1 MSNGNT
7 GLIKE
12 KPMELVRALIR
23 AMVETVKWSLR
34 RFGLLILLLLGLPG
48 FSVGSPEVANATA
61 PLENETESGHPLTS
75 SWDITDPGYSV
86 PSLPAKIR
94 TSTGT
99 WMSLDVSPDG
109 QQIVFDLLGDI
120 YLLPIQGGEAVPI
133 VEGVSWDI
141 QPRFSPD
148 GGSIAFTSDR
158 DGGDN
163 IWTMDLATTTL
174 RQVSFEDFRL
184 LNNPVWHPS
193 GNYIAARKHYTTS
206 RSLGT
211 GEIWVYHVRG
221 EDGSTGA
228 PLVKRPS
235 PEYQKELGEP
245 VYASQGDLLY
255 YTQSSTPGNT
265 FIYHDDSNGALFEI
279 KRLNLADGST
289 EVVAG
294 GAGGA
299 VRSAPSPDGTRL
311 AYVKR
316 VRAASRLF
324 IKNLQSQEE
333 MMLVDDLD
341 PDMQET
347 WGVYGLY
354 PNMAWTPDSR
364 SVVYWAKGRIWKVE
378 TATGEVALIPFQ
390 VDSERDIFPAPD
402 VQVAVAPDQFMTKM
416 VRFARASPSGN
427 SVVFESLGRLWIK
440 DQDEAP
446 RPLTRDKLGGHD
458 YSPVWSSD
466 GRKVYFL
473 RWHDD
478 QLGSIRVV
486 SGKGGKSREISH
498 RPGHYVDLHISAN
511 DQMLVYRRL
520 SGSNLTHPGWG
531 DKPGLYQMD
540 LVSSVETQISKQGTH
555 PHFGA
560 DGRIYAL
567 ERTWAATGR
576 GSDSKAQSKLVSVN
590 SSGFDPRTHASS
602 EFATDFRISPDGRYL
617 AFVEHFQL
625 YLTVMPA
632 QGLTFSVSPSSRG
645 MPVKKVS
652 QWGADYVSFSKDGKT
667 LSWSIGPEYKRIQV
681 DAFLFDEAAK
691 TTVVNLS
698 QSIDAAKPSGTVALV
713 GGKIITMDAHRSVIE
728 SGIVL
733 IQDNLIQRVGT
744 RNQVSIPADARVL
757 DVTGKTVMPG
767 MIDAHAHGPYGRDQ
781 IIPQQNWSL
790 LAHLALGVTTVHNP
804 SSRSRHVFAAA
815 EYQRAG
821 RILGPRIFSTGEI
834 VYGAKST
841 GFAPVDSLDD
851 ALAHVRRLKA
861 QGAVSIKNYNHP
873 RRSQRQQV
881 IEAARS
887 EGLLVVAEGASLFHQ
902 DMNLIVDGSTGVEH
916 NIPTLNIYDDVIQFW
931 QQSSTGYTPTLV
943 VTYGGLTSEDYYYQD
958 TEVWKH
964 DLLSHFVP
972 PTVLQARS
980 VRRIMAPEADF
991 RDDDAAAVARLLLE
1005 AGVTVNTGAHGQREG
1020 LATHWELWSFVRGGM
1035 SPMQALSLATIN
1047 PASYL
1052 GMEDE
1057 LGSIEVGKLA
1067 DLLVLDADP
1076 LDNIRHSD
1084 QLAWVVINGRIFAAN
1099 SLHETLT
1106 GDAKLKP
1113 LWWHGQAQHE
1123 IR

>member
-1 MSNGNT
+1 
-7 GLIKE
+7 
-12 KPMELVRALIR
+12 MELIR
-23 AMVETVKWSLR
+23 IVNRGICGTVER
-34 RFGLLILLLLGLPG
+34 LLPLSLLLMMLSLGMSGLSSA
-48 FSVGSPEVANATA
+48 SVAEANVTPSAS
-61 PLENETESGHPLTS
+61 LETETGQSAS
-75 SWDITDPGYSV
+75 SEWDVAAPDYTVDA
-86 PSLPAKIR
+86 LPARIS

-109 QQIVFDLLGDI
+109 RQVVFDLLGDI
-120 YLLPIQGGEAVPI
+120 YLLPINGGEAVPI
-133 VEGVSWDI
+133 IEGISWDI

-163 IWTMDLATTTL
+163 IWTMDLATETF
-174 RQVSFEDFRL
+174 RQVSFESFRL

-193 GNYIAARKHYTTS
+193 GSYIAARKHFTTS
-206 RSLGT
+206 RSLGA
-211 GEIWVYHVRG
+211 GEIWTYHVKA
-221 EDGSTGA
+221 EDGAMGA

-235 PEYQKELGEP
+235 PNYQKELGEP
-245 VYASQGDLLY
+245 AYGSQGDLLY
-255 YTQSSTPGNT
+255 YTQSATPGDT
-265 FIYHDDSNGALFEI
+265 FIYHEDSNGALFAI
-279 KRLNLADGST
+279 KRLNLTDGST
-289 EVVAG
+289 DVVAG

-299 VRSAPSPDGTRL
+299 VRATPSPDGVWL

-333 MMLVDDLD
+333 IMLVSDLD

-364 SVVYWAKGRIWKVE
+364 SLVYWAKGRIWRVD
-378 TATGEVALIPFQ
+378 TASGEVTLIPFK
-390 VDSERDIFPAPD
+390 VNNERAIFPAPD
-402 VQVAVAPDQFMTKM
+402 VQVAVAPDQFTTKM
-416 VRFARASPSGN
+416 VRFASASPSGDRI
-427 SVVFESLGRLWIK
+427 VFESLGQLWLK
-440 DQDEAP
+440 HRDKPP
-446 RPLTRDKLGGHD
+446 RPLTRDKLAGHD
-458 YSPVWSSD
+458 YAPVWSSD
-466 GRKVYFL
+466 GKKIYFV
-473 RWHDD
+473 RWQDD

-486 SGKGGKSREISH
+486 SSNRGKSRQVSNH
-498 RPGHYVDLHISAN
+498 PGHYVDLQISVD
-511 DQMLVYRRL
+511 DQALVYRRL
-520 SGSNLTHPGWG
+520 SGSNMTHPGWG
-531 DKPGLYQMD
+531 DKPGLYQ
-540 LVSSVETQISKQGTH
+540 LLLASSEETRISKKGTH
-555 PHFGA
+555 PHYGA

-567 ERTWAATGR
+567 ERTWAAAGR
-576 GSDSKAQSKLVSVN
+576 GSDSSAQSKLISVN
-590 SSGFDPRTHASS
+590 SAGFDARTHASS

-617 AFVEHFQL
+617 AFIEHFQL

-632 QGLTFSVSPSSRG
+632 QGLTFQVGPSSTA
-645 MPVKKVS
+645 MPVKQVS

-667 LSWSIGPEYKRIQV
+667 LNWSIGPDYKSIQV
-681 DAFLFDEAAK
+681 ESFLFDDEAK
-691 TTVVNLS
+691 TTAVNLS
-698 QSIDAAKPSGTVALV
+698 QSIDAAKPAGVIALV
-713 GGKIITMDAHRSVIE
+713 GGKVITMDANRSVLE
-728 SGIVL
+728 AGVVL
-733 IQDNLIQRVGT
+733 IQENRIQQVGT
-744 RNQVSIPADARVL
+744 RSEVSIPADAKVL

-767 MIDAHAHGPYGRDQ
+767 MIDAHAHGPYARDQ

-804 SSRSRHVFAAA
+804 SSRSRQVFAAA
-815 EYQRAG
+815 EYQKSG

-851 ALAHVRRLKA
+851 ALAHVKRLKS

-881 IEAARS
+881 IEAARR
-887 EGLLVVAEGASLFHQ
+887 EGMLVVAEGASLFHQ

-943 VTYGGLTSEDYYYQD
+943 VAYGGLTSEDYYYQD

-964 DLLSHFVP
+964 DLLANFVP

-991 RDDDAAAVARLLLE
+991 RDDDAAAVAKLLLE

-1035 SPMQALSLATIN
+1035 SPMQALSLATVN
-1047 PASYL
+1047 PANYL
-1052 GMEDE
+1052 GMADE
-1057 LGSIEVGKLA
+1057 LGSVEPGKLA

-1076 LDNIRHSD
+1076 LDNIRNSD
-1084 QLAWVVINGRIFAAN
+1084 RIVWVVINGRIFAAD
-1099 SLHETLT
+1099 SLNETLT
-1106 GDAKLKP
+1106 GEAKLKP
-1113 LWWHGQAQHE
+1113 LWWHGKPQHE

>member
-1 MSNGNT
+1 MLISLSLSLAGPGSGN
-7 GLIKE
+7 
-12 KPMELVRALIR
+12 A
-23 AMVETVKWSLR
+23 
-34 RFGLLILLLLGLPG
+34 FG
-48 FSVGSPEVANATA
+48 ANVMAAVLT
-61 PLENETESGHPLTS
+61 ETETGQPAAAA
-75 SWDITDPGYSV
+75 WDIAAPGYSV
-86 PSLPAKIR
+86 DAVPARIR

-109 QQIVFDLLGDI
+109 RQIVFDLLGDI
-120 YLLPIQGGEAVPI
+120 YLLPINGGDAVPI
-133 VEGVSWDI
+133 IEGISWDI

-163 IWTMDLATTTL
+163 IWTLDLATNTF
-174 RQVSFEDFRL
+174 RQVSFESFRL

-193 GNYIAARKHYTTS
+193 GDYIAARKHFTTS

-211 GEIWVYHVRG
+211 GEIWVYHVKG
-221 EDGSTGA
+221 EDGAIGA

-235 PEYQKELGEP
+235 PNYQKELGEP
-245 VYASQGDLLY
+245 VYASQGHFLY

-265 FIYHDDSNGALFEI
+265 FIYHEDSNGALFEI
-279 KRLNLADGST
+279 KRLNLVDGST

-299 VRSAPSPDGTRL
+299 VRSAPSPDGVWL

-324 IKNLQSQEE
+324 VKNLQSQEE
-333 MMLVDDLD
+333 IMLVSDLD

-364 SVVYWAKGRIWKVE
+364 SLIYWSKGHIWRVE
-378 TATGEVALIPFQ
+378 TATGEIALIPFQ
-390 VDSERDIFPAPD
+390 VNNERAIFPAPD
-402 VQVAVAPDQFMTKM
+402 VKVAVAPDQFTTKM
-416 VRFARASPSGN
+416 VRFASASPSAEAI
-427 SVVFESLGRLWIK
+427 VFESLGRLWLK
-440 DQDEAP
+440 DRDKPP
-446 RPLTRDKLGGHD
+446 RRLTRDKPAGHD

-466 GRKVYFL
+466 GRKIYFL
-473 RWHDD
+473 RWQDD

-486 SGKGGKSREISH
+486 SSNGGKSRQVSNH
-498 RPGHYVDLHISAN
+498 PGHYVDLQISID
-511 DQMLVYRRL
+511 DQTLVYRRL
-520 SGSNLTHPGWG
+520 SGSNMTHPDWG
-531 DKPGLYQMD
+531 DKPGLYQ
-540 LVSSVETQISKQGTH
+540 LVLATSAETRISKKGAH
-555 PHFGA
+555 PHYGA
-560 DGRIYAL
+560 DGRIYSL
-567 ERTWAATGR
+567 ERSWAAAGR
-576 GSDSKAQSKLVSVN
+576 GSDSSAQSELISVN
-590 SSGFDPRTHASS
+590 SAGFDVRTHASS
-602 EFATDFRISPDGRYL
+602 EFATDFRMSPDGRYL
-617 AFVEHFQL
+617 AFIEHFQL

-632 QGLTFSVSPSSRG
+632 RGLTFRVGPSSTA
-645 MPVKKVS
+645 MPVKQVS
-652 QWGADYVSFSKDGKT
+652 RWGADYVNFSKDGKT
-667 LSWSIGPEYKRIQV
+667 LSWSIGPEYKSIQV
-681 DAFLFDEAAK
+681 ESFLFDDEAETK
-691 TTVVNLS
+691 TISLS
-698 QSIDAAKPSGTVALV
+698 QSVDAAKPAGAVALV
-713 GGKIITMDAHRSVIE
+713 GGQVITMDANRSVIQ
-728 SGIVL
+728 SGVVL
-733 IQDNLIQRVGT
+733 IRENKIQQVGSSSE
-744 RNQVSIPADARVL
+744 VSIPADARVL
-757 DVTGKTVMPG
+757 DITGKTVMPG
-767 MIDAHAHGPYGRDQ
+767 MIDAHAHGPYARDQ

-804 SSRSRHVFAAA
+804 SSRSNQVFAAA
-815 EYQRAG
+815 EYQKAG

-834 VYGAKST
+834 IYGAKST

-851 ALAHVRRLKA
+851 ALAHVKRLKS

-881 IEAARS
+881 IEAARR

-964 DLLSHFVP
+964 DLLANFVP

-980 VRRIMAPEADF
+980 VRRVMAPEADF
-991 RDDDAAAVARLLLE
+991 RDDDAGAVAKLLLE

-1035 SPMQALSLATIN
+1035 SPMQALSLATAN

-1052 GMEDE
+1052 GMDDE
-1057 LGSIEVGKLA
+1057 LGSIEKGKLA
-1067 DLLVLDADP
+1067 DLLILDADP
-1076 LDNIRHSD
+1076 LDNIRNSD
-1084 QLAWVVINGRIFAAN
+1084 RIAWVVLNGRIFAAN
-1099 SLHETLT
+1099 SLNETLT
-1106 GDAKLKP
+1106 GEAKLKP
-1113 LWWHGQAQHE
+1113 LWWHGKPQHD